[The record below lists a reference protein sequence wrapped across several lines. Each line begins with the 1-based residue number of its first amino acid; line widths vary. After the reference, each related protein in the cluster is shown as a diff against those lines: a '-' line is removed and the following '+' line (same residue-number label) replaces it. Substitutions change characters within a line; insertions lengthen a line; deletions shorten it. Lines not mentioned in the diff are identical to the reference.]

1 MLSMLQPPRRTLP
14 FGPTRLARRQLRQH
28 MDRLP
33 TAVPLAT
40 ELLGFAAGSLSVVCF
55 VPQAVLIYRG
65 QGTADLSVPSFVAL
79 CAAALLWMAYGIA
92 RADWPLILTNVFQ
105 VLTILYIICKILSN
119 AKRRRAEHPP
129 DPVESA
135 EGPQPPTDESR
146 QELMQA

>member
-1 MLSMLQPPRRTLP
+1 MLSMLQPPRRTLA
-14 FGPTRLARRQLRQH
+14 FGPARLARRTLRQH

-33 TAVPLAT
+33 TGDVPLAT
-40 ELLGFAAGSLSVVCF
+40 EVLGFAAGSLSVVCF

-65 QGTADLSVPSFVAL
+65 HGTADLSVPSFVAL

-119 AKRRRAEHPP
+119 AKRTTAEHT
-129 DPVESA
+129 VESA
-135 EGPQPPTDESR
+135 EGPRPPTDESR
-146 QELMQA
+146 QELIHA